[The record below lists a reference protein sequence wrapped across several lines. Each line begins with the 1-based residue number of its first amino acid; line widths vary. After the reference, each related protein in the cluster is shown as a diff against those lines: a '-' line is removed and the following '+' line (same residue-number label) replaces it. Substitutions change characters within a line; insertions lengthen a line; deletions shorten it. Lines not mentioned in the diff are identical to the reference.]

1 MSVNVMTTISKV
13 SKLVIKKNIVD
24 DNMTIWISHADS
36 DDQGIWLKDISPDF
50 TLELNG
56 VKVGKQTKARRYLFS
71 HKTRDKAITL
81 LKNGA
86 FTRKQIAS
94 FLGIKDSTVYTLITD
109 IRQEHTIEKSGK
121 WGNQRYT
128 IAS

>member
-1 MSVNVMTTISKV
+1 
-13 SKLVIKKNIVD
+13 
-24 DNMTIWISHADS
+24 MTINIHTNISNANHIEIEKNSNDHITVWITHDGELH
-36 DDQGIWLKDISPDF
+36 GIWLKDISPDF

-56 VKVGKQTKARRYLFS
+56 VKVGKQARARRYLFS

-94 FLGIKDSTVYTLITD
+94 FLGLKDSSVYTLITD
-109 IRQEHTIEKSGK
+109 IRQEHTIERSGK

>member
-1 MSVNVMTTISKV
+1 MSINIHTNISNATH
-13 SKLVIKKNIVD
+13 IEIEKN
-24 DNMTIWISHADS
+24 S
-36 DDQGIWLKDISPDF
+36 DDHITVWITHDGELHGIWLKDISPDF
-50 TLELNG
+50 EIDLNG
-56 VKVGKQTKARRYLFS
+56 VQVGKQARARRYLFS

-94 FLGIKDSTVYTLITD
+94 FLGLKASTVYTLITD

>member
-1 MSVNVMTTISKV
+1 
-13 SKLVIKKNIVD
+13 
-24 DNMTIWISHADS
+24 MTINIHTNISNANHIEIEKNSNDHITVWITHDGELH
-36 DDQGIWLKDISPDF
+36 GIWLKDISPDF

-56 VKVGKQTKARRYLFS
+56 VKVGKQARARRYLFS

-94 FLGIKDSTVYTLITD
+94 FLGLKDSSVYTLITD

>member
-1 MSVNVMTTISKV
+1 MTINIHTNISNANHIE
-13 SKLVIKKNIVD
+13 IKKN
-24 DNMTIWISHADS
+24 S
-36 DDQGIWLKDISPDF
+36 DDHITVWITHDGELHGIWLKDISPDF

-94 FLGIKDSTVYTLITD
+94 FLGLKDSSVYTLITD
-109 IRQEHTIEKSGK
+109 IRQEHTIERSGK

>member
-1 MSVNVMTTISKV
+1 
-13 SKLVIKKNIVD
+13 
-24 DNMTIWISHADS
+24 MTINIHTNISNANHIEIEKNS
-36 DDQGIWLKDISPDF
+36 DDHITVWITHDGELHGIWLQDISPDF
-50 TLELNG
+50 EIDLNG
-56 VKVGKQTKARRYLFS
+56 VQVGKQARARRYLFS

-94 FLGIKDSTVYTLITD
+94 FLGLKASTVYTLITD

>member
-1 MSVNVMTTISKV
+1 
-13 SKLVIKKNIVD
+13 
-24 DNMTIWISHADS
+24 MTINIHTNISNATHIEIEKNSNDHITVWITHDGELH
-36 DDQGIWLKDISPDF
+36 GIWLEDISPDF
-50 TLELNG
+50 ELVLDG
-56 VKVGKQTKARRYLFS
+56 VQLGKQTKARRYLFS

-94 FLGIKDSTVYTLITD
+94 FLGLKASTVYTLITD

>member
-1 MSVNVMTTISKV
+1 
-13 SKLVIKKNIVD
+13 
-24 DNMTIWISHADS
+24 MTINIHTNISNANHIEIEKNSDDHITVWISHDGELH
-36 DDQGIWLKDISPDF
+36 GIWLKDISPNF

-56 VKVGKQTKARRYLFS
+56 VQVGKQIKARRYLFS

-94 FLGIKDSTVYTLITD
+94 FLGLKDSSVYTLITD
-109 IRQEHTIEKSGK
+109 IRQEHTIERSGK

>member
-1 MSVNVMTTISKV
+1 
-13 SKLVIKKNIVD
+13 
-24 DNMTIWISHADS
+24 MTINIHTNISNATHIEIEKNS
-36 DDQGIWLKDISPDF
+36 DDHITVWITHDGELHGIWLKDISPDF
-50 TLELNG
+50 EIDLNG
-56 VKVGKQTKARRYLFS
+56 VQVGKQARARRYLFS

-94 FLGIKDSTVYTLITD
+94 FLGLKASTVYTLITD

>member
-1 MSVNVMTTISKV
+1 
-13 SKLVIKKNIVD
+13 
-24 DNMTIWISHADS
+24 MTINIHTNISNATHIEIEKNSKDHITVWITHDGELH
-36 DDQGIWLKDISPDF
+36 GIWLKDISPNF

-81 LKNGA
+81 LKAGA

-94 FLGIKDSTVYTLITD
+94 FLGLKDSSVYTLITD
-109 IRQEHTIEKSGK
+109 IRQEHTIERSGK
-121 WGNQRYT
+121 WGSLRYT

>member
-1 MSVNVMTTISKV
+1 
-13 SKLVIKKNIVD
+13 
-24 DNMTIWISHADS
+24 MTINIHTNISNANHIEIEKNS
-36 DDQGIWLKDISPDF
+36 DDHITVWITHDGELHGIWLKDISPDF

-56 VKVGKQTKARRYLFS
+56 VKVGKQARARRYLFS

-81 LKNGA
+81 LQNGA

-94 FLGIKDSTVYTLITD
+94 FLGLKASTVYTLITD

>member
-1 MSVNVMTTISKV
+1 
-13 SKLVIKKNIVD
+13 
-24 DNMTIWISHADS
+24 MTINIHTNISNANHIEIEKNSDDHITVWISHDGELH
-36 DDQGIWLKDISPDF
+36 GIWLKDISPDF

-56 VKVGKQTKARRYLFS
+56 VKVGKQTKARRYPFS

-94 FLGIKDSTVYTLITD
+94 FLGLKDSSVYTLITD
-109 IRQEHTIEKSGK
+109 IRRDHTIERSGK

>member
-1 MSVNVMTTISKV
+1 
-13 SKLVIKKNIVD
+13 
-24 DNMTIWISHADS
+24 MTINIHTNISNATHIEIEKNSNDHITVWITHDGELH
-36 DDQGIWLKDISPDF
+36 GIWLKDISPDF

-56 VKVGKQTKARRYLFS
+56 VKVGKQARARRYLFS

-94 FLGIKDSTVYTLITD
+94 FLGLKDSSVYTLITD
-109 IRQEHTIEKSGK
+109 IRQEHTIERSGK

>member
-1 MSVNVMTTISKV
+1 
-13 SKLVIKKNIVD
+13 
-24 DNMTIWISHADS
+24 MTINIHTNISNANHIEIEKNS
-36 DDQGIWLKDISPDF
+36 DDHITVWITHDGELHGIWLKDISPDF

-56 VKVGKQTKARRYLFS
+56 VKVGKQARARRYPFS

-94 FLGIKDSTVYTLITD
+94 FLGLKDSSVYTLITD
-109 IRQEHTIEKSGK
+109 IRRDHTIERSGK

>member
-1 MSVNVMTTISKV
+1 
-13 SKLVIKKNIVD
+13 
-24 DNMTIWISHADS
+24 MTINIHTNISNANHIEIEKNSNDHITVWITHDGELH
-36 DDQGIWLKDISPDF
+36 GIWLKDISPDF
-50 TLELNG
+50 TIDLNG
-56 VKVGKQTKARRYLFS
+56 VQVGKQARARRYLFS

-94 FLGIKDSTVYTLITD
+94 FLGLKDSSVYTLITD
-109 IRQEHTIEKSGK
+109 IRQEHTIERSGK

>member
-1 MSVNVMTTISKV
+1 
-13 SKLVIKKNIVD
+13 
-24 DNMTIWISHADS
+24 MTINIHTNISNATHIEIEKNSNDHITVWITHDGELH
-36 DDQGIWLKDISPDF
+36 GIWLEDISPDF
-50 TLELNG
+50 ELVLDG
-56 VKVGKQTKARRYLFS
+56 VQLGKQTKARRYLFS

-94 FLGIKDSTVYTLITD
+94 FLGLKASSVYTLITD

>member
-1 MSVNVMTTISKV
+1 
-13 SKLVIKKNIVD
+13 
-24 DNMTIWISHADS
+24 MTINIHTNISNANHIEIEKNSDDHITVWISHDGELH
-36 DDQGIWLKDISPDF
+36 GIWLKDISPAF

-94 FLGIKDSTVYTLITD
+94 FLGLKPSSVYTLITD
-109 IRQEHTIEKSGK
+109 IRQEHTIERSGK

>member
-1 MSVNVMTTISKV
+1 
-13 SKLVIKKNIVD
+13 
-24 DNMTIWISHADS
+24 MTINIHTNISNANHIEIEKNS
-36 DDQGIWLKDISPDF
+36 DDHITVWITHDGELHGIWLKDISPDF
-50 TLELNG
+50 TIDLNG
-56 VKVGKQTKARRYLFS
+56 VQVGKQARARRYLFS

-94 FLGIKDSTVYTLITD
+94 FLGLKASTVYTLITD

>member
-1 MSVNVMTTISKV
+1 
-13 SKLVIKKNIVD
+13 
-24 DNMTIWISHADS
+24 MTINIHTNISNATHIEIEKNSNDHITVWITHDGELH
-36 DDQGIWLKDISPDF
+36 GIWLKDISPDF

-94 FLGIKDSTVYTLITD
+94 FLGLKDSSVYTLITD
-109 IRQEHTIEKSGK
+109 IRQEHTIERSGK

>member
-1 MSVNVMTTISKV
+1 
-13 SKLVIKKNIVD
+13 
-24 DNMTIWISHADS
+24 MTINIHTNISNANHIEIEKNSDDHITVWISHDGELH
-36 DDQGIWLKDISPDF
+36 GIWLKDISPDF

-56 VKVGKQTKARRYLFS
+56 VKVGKQARARRYLFS

-94 FLGIKDSTVYTLITD
+94 FLGLKDSSVYTLITD

>member
-1 MSVNVMTTISKV
+1 
-13 SKLVIKKNIVD
+13 
-24 DNMTIWISHADS
+24 MTINIHTNISNANHIEIEKNSNDHITVWISHDGELH
-36 DDQGIWLKDISPDF
+36 GIWLKDISPDF

-56 VKVGKQTKARRYLFS
+56 VKVGKQARARRYLFS

-94 FLGIKDSTVYTLITD
+94 FLGLKDSSVYTLITD
-109 IRQEHTIEKSGK
+109 IRQEHTIERSGK

>member
-1 MSVNVMTTISKV
+1 
-13 SKLVIKKNIVD
+13 
-24 DNMTIWISHADS
+24 MTINIHTNISNANHIEIEKNS
-36 DDQGIWLKDISPDF
+36 DDHITVWITHDGELHGIWLQDISPDF
-50 TLELNG
+50 EIDLNG
-56 VKVGKQTKARRYLFS
+56 VQVGKQARARRYLFS

-94 FLGIKDSTVYTLITD
+94 FLGLKDSSVYTLITD
-109 IRQEHTIEKSGK
+109 IRQEHTIERSGK